1 MADPNRAG
9 DEAIEAVEA
18 ARETYVTE
26 ALLEAVRAV
35 VALYRGP
42 SRQLP
47 PHVDALDRL
56 VAAHESYARVFAA
69 ARAEGGDRPP
79 PD

>member
-9 DEAIEAVEA
+9 GEAIAAVEA

-42 SRQLP
+42 GGELP

-56 VAAHESYARVFAA
+56 VAAHESYTRVFAA
-69 ARAEGGDRPP
+69 AGEEGPIRPP